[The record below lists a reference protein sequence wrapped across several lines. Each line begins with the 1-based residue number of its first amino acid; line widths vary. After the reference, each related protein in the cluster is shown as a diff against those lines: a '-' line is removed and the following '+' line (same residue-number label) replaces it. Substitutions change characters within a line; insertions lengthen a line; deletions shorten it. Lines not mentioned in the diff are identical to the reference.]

1 MKKTKKIFAGIS
13 LVFFLIIL
21 VHLALGYGYI
31 VKAVFF
37 TYLRGQKGPGIA
49 EHHLFYN
56 HKLASVTPVPF
67 NDQEANISLDTEDSL
82 LLEDL
87 ETAGFLVIK
96 DKEIIHE
103 SYLNGFS
110 QSSTTNS
117 FSAAKSMVSL
127 CIGVAIDE
135 GYISSVNEKVSTFL
149 PSFKEGEKAKITIRH
164 LLTMSSGL
172 SWSESGKNPYS
183 NNAEAYYGENLRGLV
198 LDQEVITPPGKVFD
212 YKSGDTQLLT
222 FILEKAT
229 GKTLGAY
236 FYEKIWSKINTEH
249 LGYWNLDKENG
260 DEKGYCCLYAS
271 ARDFAKLSQLIL
283 NNGSWNGE
291 QLISQEYLKNALF
304 PAQQITEK
312 SGAENKRY
320 GWHWWYANKE
330 GKHIHYGRGLLG
342 QYYVTIPA
350 DNLIIVRTGWKRKRK
365 GDDGHT
371 EDFWDYI
378 RIAYTISNKIQ

>member
-21 VHLALGYGYI
+21 VHVALGYGYI
-31 VKAVFF
+31 IKAVFF

-127 CIGVAIDE
+127 CVGVAIDE

-149 PSFKEGEKAKITIRH
+149 PSFKEGEKTKITIRH

-183 NNAEAYYGENLRGLV
+183 NNAEAYYGEDLRGLV
-198 LDQEVITPPGKVFD
+198 LDQEVKTPPGKVFD

-236 FYEKIWSKINTEH
+236 FYEKIWAKINTEH
-249 LGYWNLDKENG
+249 QGYWNLDKENG

-271 ARDFAKLSQLIL
+271 ARDFAKFSQLIL
-283 NNGSWNGE
+283 NNGSWEGE
-291 QLISQEYLKNALF
+291 QLISKEYLQNALF

-320 GWHWWYANKE
+320 GWHWWYAKKE
-330 GKHIHYGRGLLG
+330 GKHIHYGRGLFG
-342 QYYVTIPA
+342 QYYVTIPS
-350 DNLIIVRTGWKRKRK
+350 DNLIIVRTGWKRKPK

-371 EDFWDYI
+371 QDFWDYI
-378 RIAYTISNKIQ
+378 RIAYTLSNKI

>member
-1 MKKTKKIFAGIS
+1 MKTTKKIFTGIS
-13 LVFFLIIL
+13 LVFILIIMA
-21 VHLALGYGYI
+21 HFAMGYGYI
-31 VKAVFF
+31 IKAVFF
-37 TYLRGQKGPGIA
+37 TYFRGQKGPGIA

-56 HKLASVTPVPF
+56 HKLASLTPVSF
-67 NDQEANISLDTEDSL
+67 NDQEANISLNKEDSL

-117 FSAAKSMVSL
+117 FSAAKSMVSI
-127 CIGVAIDE
+127 CIGVAIDQ

-149 PSFKEGEKAKITIRH
+149 PSFKEGEKTRITIRH

-198 LDQEVITPPGKVFD
+198 LEQDVKTPPGKVFD

-229 GKTLGAY
+229 GKTLGTY
-236 FYEKIWSKINTEH
+236 FYENIWAKINTEH
-249 LGYWNLDKENG
+249 QGYWNLDKENG

-271 ARDFAKLSQLIL
+271 ARDFAKFSQLIL
-283 NNGSWNGE
+283 NNGSWEGK
-291 QLISQEYLKNALF
+291 QLISKEYLQNALF
-304 PAQQITEK
+304 PSQQITEK
-312 SGAENKRY
+312 SGAENNRY
-320 GWHWWYANKE
+320 GWHWWYANKG
-330 GKHIHYGRGLLG
+330 GKHIHYGRGLFG
-342 QYYVTIPA
+342 QYYITIPA
-350 DNLIIVRTGWKRKRK
+350 DNLIIVRTGWKRKPK
-365 GDDGHT
+365 GEDGHT
-371 EDFWDYI
+371 KDLWDYI
-378 RIAYTISNKIQ
+378 RIAYTLVNKI

>member
-1 MKKTKKIFAGIS
+1 MRKSKKIVAGIS
-13 LVFFLIIL
+13 LGFIL
-21 VHLALGYGYI
+21 VILGHFALGYGYI
-31 VKAVFF
+31 IKAVFF

-56 HKLASVTPVPF
+56 YKLVSKTPVSF
-67 NDQEANISLDTEDSL
+67 NDQEANISLEKEDSL
-82 LLEDL
+82 LLEEL

-110 QSSTTNS
+110 QSEPTNS

-149 PSFKEGEKAKITIRH
+149 PSFKEGEKTKITIRH

-198 LDQEVITPPGKVFD
+198 LDQEVNSPPGKVFD

-236 FYEKIWSKINTEH
+236 FYENIWAKINTEH
-249 LGYWNLDKENG
+249 QGYWNLDKENG

-271 ARDFAKLSQLIL
+271 ARDFAKFSQLIL

-291 QLISQEYLKNALF
+291 QLISKEYLQNAIF
-304 PAQQITEK
+304 PAQEITEK
-312 SGAENKRY
+312 SGKENERY
-320 GWHWWYANKE
+320 GWHWWYAYKD
-330 GKHIHYGRGLLG
+330 GKHMHYGRGLLG
-342 QYYVTIPA
+342 QYYIAIPA
-350 DNLIIVRTGWKRKRK
+350 DNLIIVRTGWKRKSK

-371 EDFWDYI
+371 KDFWDYV
-378 RIAYTISNKIQ
+378 RIANKLANKI